1 MFYPKRTKS
10 FEIGTFFDDITGFL
24 KTLEENGMEE
34 EEIKKNLKDL
44 LLKYFE
50 QTANVDTTSKK
61 VNRNKE
67 KINVAIGKVE
77 TTLEQVNKNLLNMDV
92 ANDVAQK
99 ANEEAKK
106 FSDQAGELASLTA
119 GNNIMMIVILVVAGL
134 LLGVVVF
141 TNLYA
146 TINAP
151 PPPPPRKNIEVGL
164 AHARVYKNPV
174 DYQSSKKLM
183 QPSKS
188 AQAIRTIRIQ
198 TLQKNNRI

>member
-1 MFYPKRTKS
+1 MPEEDIKR
-10 FEIGTFFDDITGFL
+10 
-24 KTLEENGMEE
+24 
-34 EEIKKNLKDL
+34 NLKDL

-61 VNRNKE
+61 VDRNKE

-119 GNNIMMIVILVVAGL
+119 GSNIMMIVILVVAGL

-151 PPPPPRKNIEVGL
+151 PPANSPPRKNFEVGL
-164 AHARVYKNPV
+164 SQARIYKNPV
-174 DYQSSKKLM
+174 DYQSSKKLLK
-183 QPSKS
+183 PPKN
-188 AQAIRTIRIQ
+188 APAIRTIRIQ
-198 TLQKNNRI
+198 TLRNGSRI

>member
-1 MFYPKRTKS
+1 V
-10 FEIGTFFDDITGFL
+10 FEINTFFDDILGFL
-24 KTLEENGMEE
+24 KTLQENGMEE

-67 KINVAIGKVE
+67 KIYEAIAKVE
-77 TTLEQVNKNLLNMDV
+77 VTLDQVNKNLLNMDV

-106 FSDQAGELASLTA
+106 FNDQANELANMME
-119 GNNIMMIVILVVAGL
+119 GNNIMMIVILVVVGL
-134 LLGVVVF
+134 LLGVAVF
-141 TNLYA
+141 ANLYA

-151 PPPPPRKNIEVGL
+151 PPAPVGGYPPPPPRRSEEK
-164 AHARVYKNPV
+164 AHYLDPV
-174 DYQSSKKLM
+174 DYSSGKGLLSRSNINR
-183 QPSKS
+183 P
-188 AQAIRTIRIQ
+188 IYTIDIKTLKIQ
-198 TLQKNNRI
+198 I